1 MMPTRAWPTGPLGR
15 SVLFGALTLLT
26 ATAVALAGPDG
37 TELDNL
43 WWLLAHLVPFVL
55 ATETIAVLDP
65 RWFARWRLAELAAV
79 ASFAL
84 VFCVF
89 VPKMFDR
96 VLADDFDGFYGLMRT
111 LAPLLILIIALPYR
125 LGGGPAGAVR
135 RMSYASLLVM
145 LSGIEDL
152 LFWVWR
158 GSPIPAQ
165 WDWAHHMTVVLG
177 HVASRTEAYLFIGV
191 HLAAAAAILAM
202 PSGLLWRRTRARRP
216 AASAELP
223 EVVRSR

>member
-1 MMPTRAWPTGPLGR
+1 MMPARAWPAAPLGR
-15 SVLFGALTLLT
+15 AVLLGGLTLLT
-26 ATAVALAGPDG
+26 AAAVALGGPDG
-37 TELDNL
+37 PELGNL

-55 ATETIAVLDP
+55 ATETIAVLEP
-65 RWFARWRLAELAAV
+65 RWFARWRLTELAAV

-111 LAPLLILIIALPYR
+111 LAPLLILTIALPYR
-125 LGGGPAGAVR
+125 LGGGQADAVR

-165 WDWAHHMTVVLG
+165 WDWAQHMTVVLG
-177 HVASRTEAYLFIGV
+177 HVASRTEAYVFIGA
-191 HLAAAAAILAM
+191 HLAAAAVVLAM
-202 PSGLLWRRTRARRP
+202 PSGLLRRRVRAGRP
-216 AASAELP
+216 GTPAEVR
-223 EVVRSR
+223 EMVRSG

>member
-1 MMPTRAWPTGPLGR
+1 MTPARVWPAGRLARTVLLG
-15 SVLFGALTLLT
+15 SLALLT
-26 ATAVALAGPDG
+26 AAAVAVAGPDG
-37 TELDNL
+37 PELDNL

-79 ASFAL
+79 ASFVL
-84 VFCVF
+84 VFCGF

-96 VLADDFDGFYGLMRT
+96 VLANDFDGFYGLMRT

-125 LGGGPAGAVR
+125 LGGGGAGAVR
-135 RMSYASLLVM
+135 RMSYASVLVM

-158 GSPIPAQ
+158 GSPVPAQ

-191 HLAAAAAILAM
+191 HLAAAVAILAL
-202 PSGLLWRRTRARRP
+202 PSGLFRRGRARRP
-216 AASAELP
+216 AATAEPREL
-223 EVVRSR
+223 VRSR